1 MSSGKPKR
9 FNGQQWMEQ
18 LIRQRTN
25 AALAGLPPEE
35 RRLRHDEER
44 KRQEAIYRQER
55 DEKRRVKKLLYEQR
69 MQKMAENRSLHQL
82 PEEKVSPQ

>member
-1 MSSGKPKR
+1 MSSGKPKS

-25 AALAGLPPEE
+25 AALAGLPPAE
-35 RRLRHDEER
+35 RRLRQDEER

>member
-25 AALAGLPPEE
+25 AALAGLPPAE

-69 MQKMAENRSLHQL
+69 MQKMAEKKL
-82 PEEKVSPQ
+82 PSFVTPLTK

>member
-18 LIRQRTN
+18 SIRQRTN
-25 AALAGLPPEE
+25 AALAGLPPAE

>member
-9 FNGQQWMEQ
+9 FNGHQWMEQ

-25 AALAGLPPEE
+25 AALAGLPPAE

>member
-1 MSSGKPKR
+1 
-9 FNGQQWMEQ
+9 MEQ

-25 AALAGLPPEE
+25 AALAGLPPAE

-55 DEKRRVKKLLYEQR
+55 DEKAARQKLLKSPVPNWERGTGDSKQIYRAFARLE
-69 MQKMAENRSLHQL
+69 MMNRIDN
-82 PEEKVSPQ
+82 